1 MIEYSPEKAGVGGST
16 PSLATIKS
24 LASITNF
31 ESVPFCPKNSV
42 KLALCFD
49 AFGGGFLTDALI
61 AYWFFRRFGIG
72 EEGLGLLFSR

>member
-1 MIEYSPEKAGVGGST
+1 
-16 PSLATIKS
+16 
-24 LASITNF
+24 
-31 ESVPFCPKNSV
+31 V